1 MPGTTLLIG
10 TRKAFFIYRS
20 DAARERWELSPPMLK
35 GTSVYQAAVD
45 TRRRPARL
53 LLAANHW
60 AWGRSVA
67 RSDDGGQTW
76 EQRSPGL
83 GFPQDMGIT
92 IDNVWGIAPG
102 HPDEPGVVWAGTQP
116 AGLFRSA
123 DWGETWEPVDTLNRL
138 PDRKF
143 WYMTGGGQ
151 STLTAIEL
159 DPRTPRRIYVSIAA
173 GGAYFSEDG
182 GQTWE
187 PRWHTAIATTPEV
200 REMFAKIEE
209 LFPEMAAQFPMPEGV
224 DPLAANEF
232 HKFRLDPKNPDRA
245 WGQAHVGVFRSDNG
259 GRKWVDVTK
268 GLPSFHGFPLAVT
281 KQGRD
286 AVFVAPLEMEADNFR
301 VMNGQFAIYRTAD
314 AGATWERLTRGLPG
328 PHDYQSVYRDAMDT
342 DGIDPEGVYVG
353 TTNGE
358 VYYGREWGESWVRLP
373 GTLPPILSVT
383 AVPSDL
389 L

>member
-20 DAARERWELSPPMLK
+20 DPARERWELSPPMLK
-35 GTSVYQAAVD
+35 GTSVYQSAVD
-45 TRRRPARL
+45 TRRRPARI

-92 IDNVWGIAPG
+92 IDNVWGITPG
-102 HPDEPGVVWAGTQP
+102 HPAQPGVVWAGTQP
-116 AGLFRSA
+116 AGLFRSD
-123 DWGETWEPVDTLNRL
+123 DWGESWQPVDDLNRL

-143 WYMTGGGQ
+143 WHMTGGGQ
-151 STLTAIEL
+151 SALTAIEL
-159 DPRTPRRIYVSIAA
+159 DPREPNRLYINIAT
-173 GGAYFSEDG
+173 GGCYCSEDG
-182 GQTWE
+182 GKTWE

-200 REMFAKIEE
+200 REMFEKVAEM
-209 LFPEMAAQFPMPEGV
+209 FPEMAEQFPAPEGV

-232 HKFRLDPKNPDRA
+232 HRLRLDPKNPDRL

-259 GRKWVDVTK
+259 GRQWHDVTK

-286 AVFVAPLEMEADNFR
+286 AVFVVPLEMEADNFR
-301 VMNGQFAIYRTAD
+301 VVNGQFAVYRTAD

-342 DGIDPEGVYVG
+342 DGIDPEGVFLG

-358 VYYGREWGESWVRLP
+358 VWYGREWGESWVRLP

-383 AVPSDL
+383 AIPSDL